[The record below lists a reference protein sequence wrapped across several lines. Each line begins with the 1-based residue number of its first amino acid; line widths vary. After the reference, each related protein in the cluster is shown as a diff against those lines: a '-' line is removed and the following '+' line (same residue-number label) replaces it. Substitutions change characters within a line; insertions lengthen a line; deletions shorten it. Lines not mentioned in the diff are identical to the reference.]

1 MPVDSAGPS
10 IEDLRTFLLLVDSEG
25 LAAAALRIG
34 IDQSAVSRRMKPF
47 QERHGL
53 IWRKGSSLVL
63 TERGRELLPTI
74 RAVVHDYDGLVGK
87 LRRRTPDGVAF
98 TIAVGGFGAA
108 TLIPEVVA
116 RFAAGAPESAI
127 RVRVCRGRERIAG
140 MVDGRFDLAV
150 LSHSLEQIRAT
161 LGEAPVAVE
170 PLPARPF
177 VIVAS
182 GDSPDAQR
190 LAGLPQDATATIRDL
205 AGLTLVGLDEASGVR
220 TQLERRAAEA
230 GVDLRFGATGG
241 GWLAAREY
249 ARHGLGAA
257 IVPAEAVGVDES
269 GHFTARL
276 LDRPISPIDHLLHRR
291 ADAGQIGPLRTILIA
306 TATEQGRRQQATL
319 SRIVRG

>member
-161 LGEAPVAVE
+161 LGEAP
-170 PLPARPF
+170 
-177 VIVAS
+177 
-182 GDSPDAQR
+182 
-190 LAGLPQDATATIRDL
+190 